1 MTDERDPK
9 VSQRY
14 RELGAEEPPA
24 ELDAEILAASRRA
37 AETRVAPLVPPTGRR
52 RWYFPVAAAAII
64 TLAVAVT
71 VHVER
76 QQPEL
81 GLTQLRA
88 GRSLIDLVTLDG
100 PLGRAPEPAT
110 PGPGGPNVDHFCLAL
125 APFREGD
132 LCAWLAASGVE
143 VIAPASRYGAEGEG
157 RSFYVEDPDGNR
169 IELKGA
175 REDT

>member
-1 MTDERDPK
+1 MSAPPFAVKGIDHIVLRVRALPTALVFYRD
-9 VSQRY
+9 V
-14 RELGAEEPPA
+14 LGC
-24 ELDAEILAASRRA
+24 S
-37 AETRVAPLVPPTGRR
+37 
-52 RWYFPVAAAAII
+52 
-64 TLAVAVT
+64 
-71 VHVER
+71 VER

-88 GRSLIDLVTLDG
+88 GRSLIDLVALDG
-100 PLGRAPEPAT
+100 PLGRAPAA

-125 APFREGD
+125 APFSEAV
-132 LCAWLAASGVE
+132 LSAWLAAYGVE

-157 RSFYVEDPDGNR
+157 RSFYIEDPDGNR